1 MKAIINE
8 NFLKETIAKSI
19 RKVLSEIDWKTYAN
33 ARDKQQVHKKRDWD
47 RKAAFNDM
55 SAERFLDDYGYG
67 DETGKISANKF
78 RTNGYNYD
86 FNPTMVNNQGIEFG
100 NPEYFIS
107 NKNDYYLKNHEPGK
121 WYVGTQYEDGD
132 EVYPRMVSPNFDT
145 YEEAVRFANDNGLS
159 YDTGLPSEKL
169 KSAYDKAKKEFHDFR
184 TSYYVAHPY
193 DKESNY
199 EYDNQKGWHLKDTK

>member
-1 MKAIINE
+1 MEKKAINTCEDGTCRTIVAWYAKGGRS
-8 NFLKETIAKSI
+8 NF
-19 RKVLSEIDWKTYAN
+19 
-33 ARDKQQVHKKRDWD
+33 
-47 RKAAFNDM
+47 AAWNGPD
-55 SAERFLDDYGYG
+55 RFLMTAVLEEYGYG

-100 NPEYFIS
+100 KPEYFIS

-145 YEEAVRFANDNGLS
+145 YEEAAQFANDNGLS

-169 KSAYDKAKKEFHDFR
+169 KSAYNKAKKEFHDFR
-184 TSYYVAHPY
+184 TSYYVTHPY